1 MSPHNTSKMYD
12 VIIIGAGPSGCS
24 AALYANKLGLKT
36 LLLDKAFFPRDKV
49 CGDALSGKTVRILRD
64 LELLEELESLGGAG
78 IKRIT
83 FGGPNYKQFDVFLN
97 GSEHNDYITKGY
109 VIPRLIFDNFLFEK
123 ASEVSETIEGFTVK
137 EIIRD
142 NGNISGVAGD
152 TAESKNIKFKAP
164 LILGADGPNSII
176 ARKVGCYKMDSR
188 NTAVAIR
195 CYYEGVEGL
204 SDQIE
209 LHYLKEVN
217 PGYLWVFPA
226 GGDKANV
233 GIGLS
238 KDAAKKES
246 KNLRQIMND
255 ILLSQKFKK
264 RFKNASPLEKPI
276 GWNLP
281 LGRIQRQNYGDGFLL
296 LGDAAGLVDPF
307 TGEGIGNGMLSG
319 KYAAQVAEK
328 AHRNNDFSKSILHE
342 YDNLIWG
349 DIGGELRTSTK
360 LADLAR
366 YEFLLN
372 FVISRASRNKTVRDI
387 ISGMLSQEI
396 SRDELSKPKFYF
408 NILFS

>member
-1 MSPHNTSKMYD
+1 MNPHNLAKMYD
-12 VIIIGAGPSGCS
+12 IIIVGAGPSGCS
-24 AALYANKLGLKT
+24 AALYANKLGLKS
-36 LLLDKAFFPRDKV
+36 LLVDKAVFPRDKV

-64 LELLEELESLGGAG
+64 LKLLNELESLDGAG

-83 FGGPNYKQFDVFLN
+83 FGGPNHNQFDVFLN
-97 GSEHNDYITKGY
+97 GSEHNDYVTKGY
-109 VIPRLIFDNFLFEK
+109 VIPRIIFDHFLFQK
-123 ASEVSETIEGFTVK
+123 ASEVSKTIEGFTVK
-137 EIIRD
+137 DILKD
-142 NGNISGVAGD
+142 DGKISGITGD
-152 TAESKNIKFKAP
+152 TVKNKNLKFKAP

-176 ARKVGCYKMDSR
+176 ARKVGYYGMDMK

-209 LHYLKEVN
+209 LHYLKEIN

-233 GIGLS
+233 GLGLS

-246 KNLRQIMND
+246 KNLRQVMND
-255 ILLSQKFKK
+255 ILLSKKFKR
-264 RFKNASPLEKPI
+264 RFKNAKPLEKPI

-281 LGRIQRQNYGDGFLL
+281 LGRIQRKNYGDGFLL

-319 KYAAQVAEK
+319 KYAVQVAQK
-328 AHRNNDFSKSILHE
+328 AHKSNDFSESILSE
-342 YDNLIWG
+342 YDKLIWG

-360 LADLAR
+360 LADLAKS
-366 YEFLLN
+366 EFMLN

-396 SRDELSKPKFYF
+396 SKDELSRPSFYF
-408 NILFS
+408 KILFS